1 LKAPS
6 ATLVGTVLVT
16 PAWGNCGFIVQR
28 ILARIAFIFLECPKL
43 SFQEVMSL
51 LGLGDGIVLTTDY
64 RIMYVELVCKG

>member
-1 LKAPS
+1 
-6 ATLVGTVLVT
+6 
-16 PAWGNCGFIVQR
+16 VQR